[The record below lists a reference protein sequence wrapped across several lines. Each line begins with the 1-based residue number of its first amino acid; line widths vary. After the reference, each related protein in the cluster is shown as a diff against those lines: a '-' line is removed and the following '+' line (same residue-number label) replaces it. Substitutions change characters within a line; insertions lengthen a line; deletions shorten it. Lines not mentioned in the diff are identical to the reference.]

1 MPAGGGVT
9 AATIILIS
17 SIVGAGAATAS
28 AIASSHNNKLKREYE
43 QNLASLNQT
52 EKDKLERD
60 MLKQK
65 TLEARK
71 KLLADTLSNVAQARA
86 KAIEDKKAEEQKSL
100 NNLKLIGGIGA
111 VILIVGLV
119 ILYAKKK
126 KK

>member
-1 MPAGGGVT
+1 MPVITPSA
-9 AATIILIS
+9 IILIT
-17 SIVGAGAATAS
+17 SIIGAGAATAS
-28 AIASSHNNKLKREYE
+28 AIASTHNNKLKREYE
-43 QNLASLNQT
+43 QNLAALNQT
-52 EKDKLERD
+52 EKDKLEKD
-60 MLKQK
+60 MVRQK

-100 NNLKLIGGIGA
+100 NNLKLIGGIGG

-126 KK
+126 NK

>member
-1 MPAGGGVT
+1 MPLGGGVT
-9 AATIILIS
+9 GTVVLIS
-17 SIVGAGAATAS
+17 AIVGAGAATAN

-43 QNLASLNQT
+43 QNLAALNQT

-100 NNLKLIGGIGA
+100 NNLKLIGGIGG

-126 KK
+126 NK

>member
-1 MPAGGGVT
+1 MPLGGGVT
-9 AATIILIS
+9 GTVVLIS
-17 SIVGAGAATAS
+17 AIVGAGAATAN
-28 AIASSHNNKLKREYE
+28 AIASTHNNKLKREYE
-43 QNLASLNQT
+43 QNLAALNQT
-52 EKDKLERD
+52 EKDKLEKD

-71 KLLADTLSNVAQARA
+71 KLLADTLGKVAEARA
-86 KAIEDKKAEEQKSL
+86 KAVEDKKAEEQKSL
-100 NNLKLIGGIGA
+100 NNLKLIGGIGG